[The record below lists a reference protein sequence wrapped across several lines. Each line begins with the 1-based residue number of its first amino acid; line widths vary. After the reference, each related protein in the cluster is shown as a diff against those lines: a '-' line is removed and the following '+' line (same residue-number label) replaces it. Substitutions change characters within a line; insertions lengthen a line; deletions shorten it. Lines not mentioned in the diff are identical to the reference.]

1 LLLKQQWRIQAIPV
15 IVSSSSIRIEQ

>member
-1 LLLKQQWRIQAIPV
+1 LLLKQQWRIQTIPV